1 MLKQRWICK
10 VKPFPSKEPQ
20 IVNTANFPKTKSTKS
35 HQESQLE
42 SFYNLIEQYITIKH
56 SLQINRE
63 DENVLKFIFGT
74 FLYLFLLLLLLLLL
88 SLL

>member
-1 MLKQRWICK
+1 MLKQLWICK
-10 VKPFPSKEPQ
+10 VKPFPSKESQ
-20 IVNTANFPKTKSTKS
+20 IVNTANFAKTKSTKS

-74 FLYLFLLLLLLLLL
+74 FLYLFLLRVWLLLL